1 VATMKIRVIIALAFL
16 LSARACQAQEK
27 PAVEQEAPAPDH
39 LVPIDPFP
47 DEQMLRHRK
56 LYRET
61 LYPEAGHNDAVL
73 IIQPSFKPDES
84 LVIRIGRVYPV
95 TFTLIHTKVN
105 RNIYFS
111 MAENSKD
118 RKAKELV
125 TTRREVPFPTVQAE
139 RARRLWVRMLERT
152 RYVPLDVRNRVDAF
166 DGTTF
171 EFEYNMMFGESVA
184 AAEGETVVLLEELGE
199 ALIHYCSV
207 AEDKRGDALKEV
219 DEKCLEL
226 ERRLGKP

>member
-1 VATMKIRVIIALAFL
+1 MKMRVIIVLAFL
-16 LSARACQAQEK
+16 LSARASQAQEK
-27 PAVEQEAPAPDH
+27 PPVEREAPAPDH

-47 DEQMLRHRK
+47 GEQMQRHRE

-61 LYPEAGHNDAVL
+61 LYPEARHNDAVL
-73 IIQPSFKPDES
+73 IIRPSFQPDES
-84 LVIRIGRVYPV
+84 LVIRSAGVDPD

-105 RNIYFS
+105 RNIWYS
-111 MAENSKD
+111 MAENSD
-118 RKAKELV
+118 DGHAKELV
-125 TTRREVPFPTVQAE
+125 TKDREVPFPTVQAE

-152 RYVPLDVRNRVDAF
+152 RYVPLDIRNRVMAL

-171 EFEYNMMFGESVA
+171 EFEYNMMYGESA
-184 AAEGETVVLLEELGE
+184 AGAHGETVVLLEELGE

-207 AEDKRGDALKEV
+207 AEDKRAAALKEV

>member
-1 VATMKIRVIIALAFL
+1 MKMRVILTLAFL
-16 LSARACQAQEK
+16 LSASASQAQEK
-27 PAVEQEAPAPDH
+27 PPVEREAPAPDH

-61 LYPEAGHNDAVL
+61 LYPEARDLDAVL
-73 IIQPSFKPDES
+73 IIQPSFNPDES
-84 LVIRIGRVYPV
+84 LVIRSTRVDPV

-111 MAENSKD
+111 MAENRND
-118 RKAKELV
+118 RKAKPLV

-139 RARRLWVRMLERT
+139 RARRLWARMLERT
-152 RYVPLDVRNRVDAF
+152 RYIPMDAGNLVVAV

-171 EFEYNMMFGESVA
+171 EFEYNMMFGESVTA
-184 AAEGETVVLLEELGE
+184 SEGETVVLLEDLGQ
-199 ALIHYCSV
+199 ALIDYCSV
-207 AEDKRGDALKEV
+207 AEDKRAAALKEV